1 LSRKSLLTPAY
12 RTGRSLCQPEAGAL
26 SKGEFPL
33 IKGGQ
38 GVVILSFAIT
48 PPPLAPP
55 LKLRGGRGSYDT
67 EGARGDFLNVNPISR
82 LLISTVLF
90 FILIGLIFLSSSQA
104 LPAFNSMPL
113 SHEEQLTRID
123 EVMDKAIREGKIPG
137 AVVLIGSPEKIIYRK
152 AFGNRSVEP
161 ERLPMT
167 EDTIF
172 DVASLTK
179 AVATTTAVMQ
189 LVEQGKLK
197 LDAPVSRY
205 WPAFKANGKSRIT
218 VRQLLTHYS
227 GLRPDLDC
235 GHAWSGYKKAMKM
248 IVAEK
253 PVSRPGKDYM
263 YSDINFEVLGELVRR
278 VSGKPLDVYCA
289 DKIFRPLG
297 MVDTGFNPSE
307 KFRERIAPTQ
317 YYKGRMLRGEVHDPT
332 SFNMGGVAGHAGLF
346 STAEDLSLFARML
359 LKGGSINGV
368 KILGP
373 HTVEEMTVPQSP
385 PVTARLR
392 GLGWDIEAPIVSNR
406 ESFFPIG
413 AYGHLGYTGTALWID
428 PVTQTYILLLTN
440 RVHPDGRGD
449 VKELRAQ
456 VKAIVAEAVGP
467 LSVDQVIAGRPIL
480 KSYTEPLKKYAEK
493 NARTCGLR
501 TGIDMLDA
509 GKFSS
514 LSGLRI
520 GLITNHTGLD
530 SKGRRTLDLLYK
542 APGVK
547 LAAIFSPEHGLFGK
561 DDKKIAS
568 IKEPVTGLPVYSLYS
583 DTLRP
588 TEDMFRGLDALVF
601 DIQDAGVRFYTYITT
616 LAYALEAA
624 AERGIPFYVLDRP
637 NPITASI
644 VQGPVLD
651 DDLRSFTG
659 YFPLPVRHG
668 MTVGEL
674 AEMFNAENNI
684 GAQLQ
689 VIKMRDYRRTAW
701 YDDTC
706 LQWVNPSP
714 NLRSLT
720 QTILYPG
727 VALAEGANVSVGRGT
742 DTPFELIGAP
752 WMNAAELSAYLN
764 SRKIQ
769 GVRFMPAE
777 FTPKG
782 DRYKN
787 SLCHGV
793 RIVLDDRQ
801 ALDGPAM
808 GIEIISA
815 LHTLYPADFQIDK
828 TLQLIGSRRVLQAIK
843 DREDPRAIVLLWQEP
858 LAQFK
863 KLRANYL
870 LY

>member
-1 LSRKSLLTPAY
+1 LRYLQD
-12 RTGRSLCQPEAGAL
+12 RTLCL
-26 SKGEFPL
+26 FML
-33 IKGGQ
+33 F
-38 GVVILSFAIT
+38 ILSGLT
-48 PPPLAPP
+48 
-55 LKLRGGRGSYDT
+55 
-67 EGARGDFLNVNPISR
+67 FLLP
-82 LLISTVLF
+82 
-90 FILIGLIFLSSSQA
+90 SQA
-104 LPAFNSMPL
+104 LPAPYPL
-113 SHEEQLTRID
+113 HLFHGEQLARID
-123 EVMDKAIREGKIPG
+123 EVINRAIGGGKIPG
-137 AVVLIGSPEKIIYRK
+137 AVVLIGNPEKIIYRK
-152 AFGNRSVEP
+152 AYGNRSLEP

-172 DVASLTK
+172 DIASLTK
-179 AVATTTAVMQ
+179 VVATSTAVMQ

-197 LDAPVSRY
+197 LEAPVSRY
-205 WPAFKANGKSRIT
+205 WPAFKAHGKGGIT

-235 GHAWSGYKKAMKM
+235 RKAWSGYKKAMKL
-248 IVAEK
+248 IIAEK
-253 PVSRPGKDYM
+253 PVSPPGRNYI

-289 DKIFRPLG
+289 DNIFRPLG
-297 MVDTGFNPSE
+297 MTDTGFRSPAHPA
-307 KFRERIAPTQ
+307 RIAPTG
-317 YYKGRMLRGEVHDPT
+317 YRGGRMLRGEVHDPT
-332 SFNMGGVAGHAGLF
+332 AYNMGGIAGHAGLF

-359 LKGGSINGV
+359 LNGGSINGV
-368 KILGP
+368 KVLSP
-373 HTVEEMTVPQSP
+373 NTVEEMTVPQSP
-385 PVTARLR
+385 PGKDEMR
-392 GLGWDIEAPIVSNR
+392 GLGWELEAPLVSNR
-406 ESFFPIG
+406 EFLFPAG

-428 PVTQTYILLLTN
+428 PLTQTCVILLTN
-440 RVHPDGRGD
+440 RVHPNGRGD

-456 VKAIVAEAVGP
+456 VKEILAEAAGP

-480 KSYTEPLKKYAEK
+480 KSHAEQMKRYAEK
-493 NARTCGLR
+493 EARVCGLK
-501 TGIDMLDA
+501 TGIDILHA
-509 GKFSS
+509 GNFSS
-514 LSGLRI
+514 LSGLCV

-530 SKGRRTLDLLYK
+530 SKGRRTLDLLHK
-542 APGVK
+542 APGVR
-547 LAAIFSPEHGLFGK
+547 LAAIFSPEHGLFGQE
-561 DDKKIAS
+561 DKKTVS

-588 TEDMFRGLDALVF
+588 TENMLRGLDALVF

-624 AERGIPFYVLDRP
+624 AERGIAFYVLDRP

-644 VQGPVLD
+644 VQGPLLD
-651 DDLRSFTG
+651 ADLRSFTG

-674 AEMFNAENNI
+674 AGMFNAENNI

-727 VALAEGANVSVGRGT
+727 VALVEGANVSVGRGT
-742 DTPFELIGAP
+742 DTPFELVGAP
-752 WMNAAELSAYLN
+752 WMNAGQLAAYLN
-764 SRKIQ
+764 GRRIQ
-769 GVRFMPAE
+769 GVRFVPAE

-787 SLCHGV
+787 SLCRGV
-793 RIVLDDRQ
+793 RIVLDDRR
-801 ALDGPAM
+801 ALDGPAL

-843 DREDPRAIVLLWQEP
+843 DGDDPRAIALLWQEP
-858 LAQFK
+858 LARFRQ
-863 KLRANYL
+863 LREHYL

>member
-1 LSRKSLLTPAY
+1 ML
-12 RTGRSLCQPEAGAL
+12 
-26 SKGEFPL
+26 F
-33 IKGGQ
+33 
-38 GVVILSFAIT
+38 ILSGLTLLLPSQGLSASDPI
-48 PPPLAPP
+48 PL
-55 LKLRGGRGSYDT
+55 
-67 EGARGDFLNVNPISR
+67 V
-82 LLISTVLF
+82 
-90 FILIGLIFLSSSQA
+90 
-104 LPAFNSMPL
+104 
-113 SHEEQLTRID
+113 HEEQLARID
-123 EVMDKAIREGKIPG
+123 EVIDKAISEGRIPG
-137 AVVLIGSPEKIIYRK
+137 AVVLIGNPEKIIYRK

-172 DVASLTK
+172 DIASLTK

-189 LVEQGKLK
+189 LVEQRKLK
-197 LDAPVSRY
+197 LDAPASRY
-205 WPAFKANGKSRIT
+205 WPAFRANGKGRIT

-235 GHAWSGYKKAMKM
+235 RHAWSGYKKAMKM

-253 PVSRPGKDYM
+253 PVSRPGRNYM

-278 VSGKPLDVYCA
+278 VSGKPLDVYCS
-289 DKIFRPLG
+289 DNIFGPLG
-297 MVDTGFNPSE
+297 MVDTGFNPPE
-307 KFRERIAPTQ
+307 KYRERIAPTQ

-332 SFNMGGVAGHAGLF
+332 AYNMGGISGHAGLF

-368 KILGP
+368 KMLGP
-373 HTVEEMTVPQSP
+373 QTVEEMTVPQSP
-385 PVTARLR
+385 PGKDEVR
-392 GLGWDIEAPIVSNR
+392 GFGWELEAPLVSNR
-406 ESFFPIG
+406 EGFSPIG

-428 PVTQTYILLLTN
+428 PVTRTYVILLTN
-440 RVHPDGRGD
+440 RVHPKGRGD

-456 VKAIVAEAVGP
+456 VKEIVAEAVGP
-467 LSVDQVIAGRPIL
+467 LSIDQVLAERPIL
-480 KSYTEPLKKYAEK
+480 KSHAEPLKRYAEK
-493 NARTCGLR
+493 NARDCGLR
-501 TGIDMLDA
+501 TGIDMLYA
-509 GKFSS
+509 GKFSY

-520 GLITNHTGLD
+520 GLITNHTGRD

-561 DDKKIAS
+561 EDKKTAL

-588 TEDMFRGLDALVF
+588 TDNMLRGLDALVF

-616 LAYALEAA
+616 LAYALETA
-624 AERGIPFYVLDRP
+624 AEKGIPFYVLDRP

-674 AEMFNAENNI
+674 AEMFNTENNI
-684 GAQLQ
+684 GAQLK
-689 VIKMRDYRRTAW
+689 VIKMQDYKRTAW

-727 VALAEGANVSVGRGT
+727 AALVEGSNVSVGRGT

-752 WMNAAELSAYLN
+752 WMNAGQLAAYLN
-764 SRKIQ
+764 SRKIH

-777 FTPKG
+777 FTPKS

-787 SLCHGV
+787 SLCRGV

-801 ALDGPAM
+801 ALDGPVL

-815 LHTLYPADFQIDK
+815 LHALYPADFQIDK
-828 TLQLIGSRRVLQAIK
+828 TLPLIGSHRVLQAIK
-843 DREDPRAIVLLWQEP
+843 DGEDPRAIALLWQEP
-858 LAQFK
+858 LARFK
-863 KLRANYL
+863 KLRSHYL
-870 LY
+870 IY